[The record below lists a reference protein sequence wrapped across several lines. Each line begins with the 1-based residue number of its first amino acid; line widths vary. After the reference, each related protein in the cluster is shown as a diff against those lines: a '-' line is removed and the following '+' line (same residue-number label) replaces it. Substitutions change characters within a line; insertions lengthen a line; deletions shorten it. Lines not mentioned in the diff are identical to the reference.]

1 MHISDWSSD
10 VCSSDLQEFFDEAV
24 LDDRDTNFA
33 EEFLDVERTT
43 DRRRGAARAC
53 KVAFLR
59 RTVRQEVQ
67 GLLAI
72 FRADVDADAVIG
84 PGEANAV
91 LTEITG
97 NRCVEDALFGDAKSE
112 ERRVGKECVSTCSS
126 RWSPYH

>member
-59 RTVRQEVQ
+59 RTVRQDVQ

-84 PGEANAV
+84 PGE
-91 LTEITG
+91 
-97 NRCVEDALFGDAKSE
+97 RSE
-112 ERRVGKECVSTCSS
+112 ESRVGKECVRTRTS
-126 RWSPYH
+126 RWSTKRSKQE